1 VGDDLNITAEG
12 VRQALGPKTLAVI
25 APHMYGCPA
34 PIEALEALCRDAK
47 VFLVD
52 DAAQVVGERVAGRLL
67 GTFGDVGV
75 ISFAQS
81 KAIVTG
87 IRGSGGVL
95 LVNRPEWHDQ
105 AVRDCNQLPASG
117 ARLRPLLDFLWNYIG
132 AGYTG
137 SSGYYFSRLR
147 AALGVAVTPPAGPAR
162 ISNLEAAIA
171 VVQLGRWPTMRSDQ
185 LRLLHRYHESLVC
198 LDGLTFPQY
207 HAGRYLARVVVL
219 VPVSVAGPR
228 VRHRLSKLGIE
239 TRASY
244 PPVPEGSELDGS
256 ELSNRVIGLP
266 ISADLKPSDVDA
278 ICRALQAVVM
288 SCA

>member
-1 VGDDLNITAEG
+1 
-12 VRQALGPKTLAVI
+12 
-25 APHMYGCPA
+25 
-34 PIEALEALCRDAK
+34 

-52 DAAQVVGERVAGRLL
+52 DAAQVIGERVAGRLL

-105 AVRDCNQLPASG
+105 AVRDCNELPASID
-117 ARLRPLLDFLWNYIG
+117 RLRPLLDFLWNYVG

-137 SSGYYFSRLR
+137 SSGYYFSRLLD
-147 AALGVAVTPPAGPAR
+147 ALGLSTNPPAGPAL

-171 VVQLGRWPTMRSDQ
+171 LVQCERWATMRSDR
-185 LRLLHRYHESLVC
+185 LRLLDSYYASLVSI
-198 LDGLTFPQY
+198 DGLALPQY
-207 HAGRYLARVVVL
+207 RSGRYLARVVVL
-219 VPVSVAGPR
+219 VPLGVDGLK
-228 VRHRLSKLGIE
+228 VRRLLYKLGIE
-239 TRASY
+239 TRAPY
-244 PPVPEGSELDGS
+244 PSVPEGSHLDGGERWS
-256 ELSNRVIGLP
+256 RLIGLP
-266 ISADLKPSDVDA
+266 VSSDLQPSDVAA
-278 ICRALQAVVM
+278 ICRALQAVVRYP